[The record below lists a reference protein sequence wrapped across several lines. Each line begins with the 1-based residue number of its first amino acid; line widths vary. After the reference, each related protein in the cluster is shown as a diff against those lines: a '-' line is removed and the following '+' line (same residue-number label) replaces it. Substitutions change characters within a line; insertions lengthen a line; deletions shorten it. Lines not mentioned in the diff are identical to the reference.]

1 MLFDSVYLRNHAS
14 YDYDFLAHIS
24 NMISPVIFIFSK
36 F

>member
-1 MLFDSVYLRNHAS
+1 MLFDSVYLRSHA

-24 NMISPVIFIFSK
+24 NMMISPVIFIFSK